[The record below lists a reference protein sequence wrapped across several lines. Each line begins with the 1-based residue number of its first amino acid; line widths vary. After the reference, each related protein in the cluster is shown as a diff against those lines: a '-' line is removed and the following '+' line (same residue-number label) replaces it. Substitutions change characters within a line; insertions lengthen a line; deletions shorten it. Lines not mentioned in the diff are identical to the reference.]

1 MECPTFNRSS
11 TTTASGQA
19 ADGAVILRGGRVIDP
34 ASGEDRVREVA
45 LAGGVFVSPASVPGA
60 RVVDVSGLVVAPG
73 FIDAHVHLRDPGQT
87 AKEDLVT
94 GTRAAAAGGFA
105 TVIAMPN
112 TVPPLDTPARVAA
125 FVGDCRKRAVVR
137 VLPSATLT
145 LGRDG
150 REPAD
155 AAGLKAAG
163 AVALTDDGACVQDAA
178 VMRRCLLAARA
189 AGLPVTDHCEDAAL
203 ARGGAIRA
211 GPVADALGVRGIPA
225 QAEEV
230 IAARNLLLARE
241 TGQSVHLQHISS
253 AGTVAILERARALGV
268 PLTAEIT
275 PHHLALTVDACRE
288 LGSQAKM
295 NPPLGTEADRR
306 ALLAAL
312 AGGLVTVIAT
322 DHAPHT
328 AEEKGR
334 GLAAAPFGIIG
345 LESAV
350 PVCLERLVHGGV
362 LSLMQLVAAFTTGP
376 AAVFGLPYG
385 TLALGAP
392 ADLTLF
398 DPDAVVEIR
407 PETFQS
413 KARNCPF
420 AGWRCRGRVAGTVVA
435 GRWVFGDP
443 MEPPVRGG

>member
-1 MECPTFNRSS
+1 MTNTF
-11 TTTASGQA
+11 
-19 ADGAVILRGGRVIDP
+19 ILRGGRVVDP
-34 ASGEDRVREVA
+34 ASNEDHIRDVA
-45 LAGGVFVSPASVPGA
+45 VADGVFVPPASVPDA
-60 RVVDVSGLVVAPG
+60 PVLNAAGLVIAPG
-73 FIDAHVHLRDPGQT
+73 FLDVHVHLRDPGQT
-87 AKEDLVT
+87 AKEDLVS

-105 TVIAMPN
+105 TVVAMPN
-112 TVPPLDTPARVAA
+112 TLPPLDTPARVAA
-125 FVGDCRKRAVVR
+125 FVADCHARAVVR

-145 LGRDG
+145 LGREG
-150 REPAD
+150 REPTD
-155 AAGLKAAG
+155 AIALKAAG

-189 AGLPVTDHCEDAAL
+189 AGLLVTDHCEDFAL
-203 ARGGAIRA
+203 AQGGAIRA

-241 TGQSVHLQHISS
+241 TGQPVHLQHIST
-253 AGTVAILERARALGV
+253 AGTVDILRRARNLGV

-275 PHHLALTVDACRE
+275 PHHLALTVEACRA

-295 NPPLGTEADRR
+295 NPPLGTEADRQ

-312 AGGLVTVIAT
+312 AEGLVTVIAT

-328 AEEKGR
+328 AEEKAR

-350 PVCLERLVHGGV
+350 PVCLELLVHGGV

-376 AAVFGLPYG
+376 ATLFGLPYG
-385 TLALGAP
+385 TLAMGAP

-398 DPDAVVEIR
+398 DPDAEVEIR
-407 PETFQS
+407 PDTFES

-420 AGWRCRGRVAGTVVA
+420 AGWRCRGRVMGTLVA
-435 GRWVFGDP
+435 GRWAFGQLK
-443 MEPPVRGG
+443 EWRK